1 MVSQTVMLVEPRQRS
16 KREGIPDYDRGEET
30 MLGTTVNGWCGRQ
43 RAFRYGHIEDARVW
57 ADTMLCCFATSEA
70 EHPKSAGSQRR
81 WISVRLRKEGRKGGV
96 GKEHVSGRNTKAA
109 RRTLDD
115 VVEVSYAT

>member
-70 EHPKSAGSQRR
+70 ELRR
-81 WISVRLRKEGRKGGV
+81 GTLRRLPQ
-96 GKEHVSGRNTKAA
+96 TK
-109 RRTLDD
+109 
-115 VVEVSYAT
+115 VVELLNN